1 VSGAETPELPQP
13 ARVPRDEI
21 AEKAAYWTSAVV
33 DARLRETFSADA
45 VFEASVAL
53 AALAPDPECPPEA
66 DAAACRLMLAALRVS
81 EGDLARLAM
90 WIEAGRADPRDLIA
104 AAEYRG
110 EIAGGGESAREADLD
125 GYLTWVSGAAG
136 RGR

>member
-1 VSGAETPELPQP
+1 VSDAQTPDPGAPPG
-13 ARVPRDEI
+13 RDEI
-21 AEKAAYWTSAVV
+21 AEKAVYWTSPVV
-33 DARLRETFSADA
+33 DARLRETFSAADVHAAA
-45 VFEASVAL
+45 VLL
-53 AALAPDPECPPEA
+53 AALAPDPECPPDA

-81 EGDLARLAM
+81 EGDLARFAM

-110 EIAGGGESAREADLD
+110 EIAGGGDSARETDLD

-136 RGR
+136 TSAR